1 MEQITLT
8 NLDRRFRFGKD
19 RGKVGNGKIKK
30 LEAANKKS
38 STKPFNCKR
47 KNRRHIY
54 TNALSDLLVEQI
66 NETGTDPEYMVSF
79 RKKPLI
85 GKVFTGIIIKHVYD
99 KKTHNES
106 SKGIKIL
113 AAMENH
119 HADMVHISR
128 EVGAINEKLAMI
140 ADPKLSDEDKAHL
153 DKASLEAAKEEY
165 LKQNKAIY
173 DEVIKKQLLASKISK
188 MTRSYP
194 VISKASILLRVT
206 EIVER
211 DKEFGSYTCIAIP
224 A

>member
-8 NLDRRFRFGKD
+8 NLDRRFKFGKD
-19 RGKVGNGKIKK
+19 RGKVGNGKIKR

-38 STKPFNCKR
+38 STKPFDCKR
-47 KNRRHIY
+47 KSRRHTY

-79 RKKPLI
+79 RNRPLV
-85 GKVFTGIIIKHVYD
+85 GKVFTGIIIKHIYN
-99 KKTHNES
+99 KSNES
-106 SKGIKIL
+106 GVGLRLL
-113 AAMENH
+113 ASMENH
-119 HADMVHISR
+119 HADMAHISR

-140 ADPKLSDEDKAHL
+140 ADPKLSDVDKAHL